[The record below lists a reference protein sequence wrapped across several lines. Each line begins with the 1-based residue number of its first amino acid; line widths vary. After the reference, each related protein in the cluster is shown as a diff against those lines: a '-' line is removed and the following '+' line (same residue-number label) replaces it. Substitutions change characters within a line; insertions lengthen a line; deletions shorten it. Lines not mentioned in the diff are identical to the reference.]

1 MKSAFDLAM
10 ERLGKPIQELSDEQK
25 TAIAEIESKCKAK
38 IAEAELA
45 RDERI
50 VKANGDFQQIE
61 QIKEDFTVEFAS
73 INSRRERE
81 KEQIRGPE

>member
-10 ERLGKPIQELSDEQK
+10 ERLGEPIQELSDEQK
-25 TAIAEIESKCKAK
+25 AAIAEIESKCKAK

-50 VKANGDFQQIE
+50 AKANGDFQKIE

-73 INSRRERE
+73 INSRRERD
-81 KEQIRGPE
+81 KKQIRGT